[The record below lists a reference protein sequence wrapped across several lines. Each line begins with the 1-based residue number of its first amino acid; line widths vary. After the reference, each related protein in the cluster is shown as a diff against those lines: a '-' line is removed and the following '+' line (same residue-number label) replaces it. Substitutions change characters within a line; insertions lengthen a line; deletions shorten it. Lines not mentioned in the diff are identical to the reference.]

1 MLSWNVFFEDFNSKQ
16 IVNRDIFKGG
26 KLEEFC
32 VNLKKSTL
40 TKQQFAEE
48 LRKELMYHY
57 WARSEYE
64 IVLTS
69 WPPYI
74 KTEDVYELAHD
85 IQENKEQYNTTP
97 VRVCVNPTVARKVDI
112 YEQIQMNW
120 DVFVDYVYNNV

>member
-74 KTEDVYELAHD
+74 KTEDVYELVRD
-85 IQENKEQYNTTP
+85 IQEQKEQYNTTP